1 MVQIVNAVLRWI
13 RSDLSA
19 RKQFLSESSYSLQ
32 LSTPERLS
40 KQLLSTHQKDSSK
53 FREVLYVVG
62 GYGHASGEYFDPG
75 EKFPVWRRIPSMS
88 ITRAYAGVAA
98 LDDLLYVVGGLS
110 DGKPVNSAERY

>member
-1 MVQIVNAVLRWI
+1 MSHYLGYRQ
-13 RSDLSA
+13 
-19 RKQFLSESSYSLQ
+19 RK
-32 LSTPERLS
+32 TAAA
-40 KQLLSTHQKDSSK
+40 
-53 FREVLYVVG
+53 VG

-88 ITRAYAGVAA
+88 ITRGYAGVAA